1 MSLTRVNLPLSTVEV
16 RFEKL
21 TIAAPISVGSSG
33 LPTITNAY
41 RGMFD
46 VSVPDSPNIKDQ
58 KAHERKLAHTSMP
71 SLKQRAQAAVAPAS
85 IMLPRMLHIFSPEF
99 DIPMRKNGM

>member
-1 MSLTRVNLPLSTVEV
+1 MNLPLSTVEV

-46 VSVPDSPNIKDQ
+46 VSLQTLTLSIGNTTQKTNAISKCQGLKKLLSLPDGC
-58 KAHERKLAHTSMP
+58 
-71 SLKQRAQAAVAPAS
+71 SL
-85 IMLPRMLHIFSPEF
+85 RMLHICSHEGNVLIRTIACSRGSAF
-99 DIPMRKNGM
+99 